1 MVPEPMSL
9 TTSKQLGRGAWRR
22 VVLATW
28 LSVAAPAFG
37 QDEPLPVD
45 QSGAV
50 EQPGDVQQADPAQ
63 QASPMEQSVLVEPA
77 SPAQQLAPVEPPS
90 PVGQE
95 VPLEQSVPV
104 EQSIPAEQSVPVDQ
118 AGQFAPPVP
127 AIDSNAV
134 YPPPAQPVPSD
145 ANGELTKKERKR
157 LRKQQQQAMG
167 VMTPAA
173 PSMKD
178 MFVST
183 VGAVV
188 QASGGALLTGIAQV
202 VTGRLV
208 DWFSQKLGAAPANS
222 YDPNSYGANSYGPSS
237 YGPAAPVGQAAVPSP
252 DPGLAVPY
260 GASPAVPGA
269 YSPAAAYPPAAYPPA
284 TYPPAA
290 AYPPATYPDAA
301 AAVPPAGIAAG
312 LAFEV
317 HRLDPSGVTELV
329 DPAFHEFHTG
339 ERFVV
344 FFRPSLPGR
353 MDIYNINP
361 FGQQTLIDTQELAA
375 GQLIRLG
382 PYEFTAATGDEQL
395 RMVMQPCS
403 SPALMSA
410 TRDIVRVPDAVP
422 VGAGIGLPACA
433 TMVTRSAGSVATRD
447 IRKVT
452 DEGGTSFALDQV
464 SGDELSSGQIA
475 PREVT
480 IRFRHL

>member
-1 MVPEPMSL
+1 MVPEPMFL
-9 TTSKQLGRGAWRR
+9 TTSMQTGRDAWRG
-22 VVLATW
+22 VVLAAW
-28 LSVAAPAFG
+28 LGVAAPAIG
-37 QDEPLPVD
+37 QEEPPPVD

-50 EQPGDVQQADPAQ
+50 GQPGDVQQADPAQ
-63 QASPMEQSVLVEPA
+63 QASPMEQSVPVEQPT
-77 SPAQQLAPVEPPS
+77 PVEP
-90 PVGQE
+90 
-95 VPLEQSVPV
+95 SVP
-104 EQSIPAEQSVPVDQ
+104 IDQ
-118 AGQFAPPVP
+118 AGQVAQPVP
-127 AIDSNAV
+127 AIESNAV
-134 YPPPAQPVPSD
+134 YPPPPQPVPSD
-145 ANGELTKKERKR
+145 ATGELTKKERKR
-157 LRKQQQQAMG
+157 LRKQQQMAMG
-167 VMTPAA
+167 VVTPAA

-208 DWFSQKLGAAPANS
+208 DWFSQKVGAAPANS
-222 YDPNSYGANSYGPSS
+222 YDPNSYGANSYGP
-237 YGPAAPVGQAAVPSP
+237 AVPVGQAAVPSP
-252 DPGLAVPY
+252 DPGMAPPY

-269 YSPAAAYPPAAYPPA
+269 YSPAAAYPPAAYPPT

-301 AAVPPAGIAAG
+301 TAVPPAGIAAG

-317 HRLDPSGVTELV
+317 HRLDPSGATELV

-452 DEGGTSFALDQV
+452 EEGGTSFALDQV
-464 SGDELSSGQIA
+464 SGDELASGQIA

>member
-1 MVPEPMSL
+1 MVPEPMFL
-9 TTSKQLGRGAWRR
+9 TTSMQTGRDAWRG
-22 VVLATW
+22 VVLAAW
-28 LSVAAPAFG
+28 LGVAAPAFG

-63 QASPMEQSVLVEPA
+63 QASPT
-77 SPAQQLAPVEPPS
+77 
-90 PVGQE
+90 
-95 VPLEQSVPV
+95 EQSVPV
-104 EQSIPAEQSVPVDQ
+104 EPADPAQQVGPAELRNPVEQVSPVDQSVPVGQAVPFEQPVPVDQ
-118 AGQFAPPVP
+118 AGQVAPP
-127 AIDSNAV
+127 AQTIDSNAV

-237 YGPAAPVGQAAVPSP
+237 YGPAVPVGQAAVPSP
-252 DPGLAVPY
+252 DPGMAPPY
-260 GASPAVPGA
+260 GASPAVPG
-269 YSPAAAYPPAAYPPA
+269 AYPPAAYPPA
-284 TYPPAA
+284 TYPTAA
-290 AYPPATYPDAA
+290 YPDAA

-317 HRLDPSGVTELV
+317 HRLDPNGATELV

-452 DEGGTSFALDQV
+452 EEGGTSFALDQV
-464 SGDELSSGQIA
+464 SGDELASGQIA

>member
-1 MVPEPMSL
+1 MVPEPMFL
-9 TTSKQLGRGAWRR
+9 TTSMQTGRDAWRG
-22 VVLATW
+22 VVLAAW

-63 QASPMEQSVLVEPA
+63 QASPT
-77 SPAQQLAPVEPPS
+77 
-90 PVGQE
+90 
-95 VPLEQSVPV
+95 EQSVPV
-104 EQSIPAEQSVPVDQ
+104 EPADPAQQVGPAELRNPVEQVSPVDQSVPVGQAVPFEQPVPVDQ
-118 AGQFAPPVP
+118 AGQVAPP
-127 AIDSNAV
+127 AQTIDSNAV

-237 YGPAAPVGQAAVPSP
+237 YGPAVPVGQAAVPSP
-252 DPGLAVPY
+252 DPGMAPPY
-260 GASPAVPGA
+260 GASPAVPG
-269 YSPAAAYPPAAYPPA
+269 AYPPAAYPPA
-284 TYPPAA
+284 TYPPAT
-290 AYPPATYPDAA
+290 YPPATYPTAAYPDAA

-317 HRLDPSGVTELV
+317 HRLDPSGATELV

-452 DEGGTSFALDQV
+452 EEGGTSFALDQV
-464 SGDELSSGQIA
+464 SGDELASGQIA

>member
-1 MVPEPMSL
+1 MVPEPMFL
-9 TTSKQLGRGAWRR
+9 TTSMQTGRDAWRG
-22 VVLATW
+22 VVLAAW

-63 QASPMEQSVLVEPA
+63 QASPTEQSVLVEPA
-77 SPAQQLAPVEPPS
+77 GPAQQVGPAELRNPVEQVS
-90 PVGQE
+90 PVD
-95 VPLEQSVPV
+95 QSVPV
-104 EQSIPAEQSVPVDQ
+104 GQAVPFEQPVPVDQ
-118 AGQFAPPVP
+118 AGQVAPP
-127 AIDSNAV
+127 AQTIDSNAV

-237 YGPAAPVGQAAVPSP
+237 YGPAVPVGQAAVPSP
-252 DPGLAVPY
+252 DPGMAPPY

-269 YSPAAAYPPAAYPPA
+269 YPPA
-284 TYPPAA
+284 TYPPATYPTA
-290 AYPPATYPDAA
+290 AYPDAA

-317 HRLDPSGVTELV
+317 HRLDPSGATELV

-452 DEGGTSFALDQV
+452 EEGGTSFALDQV
-464 SGDELSSGQIA
+464 SGDELASGQIA

>member
-1 MVPEPMSL
+1 MVPEPMFL
-9 TTSKQLGRGAWRR
+9 TTSMQTGRDAWRG
-22 VVLATW
+22 VVLAAW

-63 QASPMEQSVLVEPA
+63 QASPT
-77 SPAQQLAPVEPPS
+77 
-90 PVGQE
+90 
-95 VPLEQSVPV
+95 EQSVPV
-104 EQSIPAEQSVPVDQ
+104 EQPTPVEPSVPVDQ

-237 YGPAAPVGQAAVPSP
+237 YGPAVPVGQAAVPSP
-252 DPGLAVPY
+252 DPGMAPPY
-260 GASPAVPGA
+260 GASPAVPG
-269 YSPAAAYPPAAYPPA
+269 AYPPAAYPPA
-284 TYPPAA
+284 TYPPATD
-290 AYPPATYPDAA
+290 PPATYPTAAYPDAA

-317 HRLDPSGVTELV
+317 HRLDPNGATELV

-452 DEGGTSFALDQV
+452 EEGGTSFALDQV
-464 SGDELSSGQIA
+464 SGDELASGQIA

>member
-1 MVPEPMSL
+1 MVPEPMFL
-9 TTSKQLGRGAWRR
+9 TTSMQTGRDAWRG
-22 VVLATW
+22 VVLAAW
-28 LSVAAPAFG
+28 LGVAAPAFG

-63 QASPMEQSVLVEPA
+63 QASPT
-77 SPAQQLAPVEPPS
+77 
-90 PVGQE
+90 
-95 VPLEQSVPV
+95 EQSVPV
-104 EQSIPAEQSVPVDQ
+104 EPADPAQQVGPAELRNPVEQVSPVDQSVPVGQAVPFEQPVPVDQ
-118 AGQFAPPVP
+118 AGQVAPP
-127 AIDSNAV
+127 AQTIDSNAV

-237 YGPAAPVGQAAVPSP
+237 YGPAVPVGQAAVPSP
-252 DPGLAVPY
+252 DPGMAPPY
-260 GASPAVPGA
+260 GASPAVPG
-269 YSPAAAYPPAAYPPA
+269 AYPPAAYPPA
-284 TYPPAA
+284 TYPPATYPTA
-290 AYPPATYPDAA
+290 AYPDAA

-317 HRLDPSGVTELV
+317 HRLDPNGATELV

-452 DEGGTSFALDQV
+452 EEGGTSFALDQV
-464 SGDELSSGQIA
+464 SGDELASGQIA

>member
-1 MVPEPMSL
+1 MVPEPMFL
-9 TTSKQLGRGAWRR
+9 TTSMQTGRDAWRG
-22 VVLATW
+22 VVLAAW

-63 QASPMEQSVLVEPA
+63 QASPT
-77 SPAQQLAPVEPPS
+77 
-90 PVGQE
+90 
-95 VPLEQSVPV
+95 EQSVPV
-104 EQSIPAEQSVPVDQ
+104 EQPTPVEPSVPVDQ

-237 YGPAAPVGQAAVPSP
+237 YGPAVPVGQAAVPSP
-252 DPGLAVPY
+252 DPGMAPPY
-260 GASPAVPGA
+260 GASPAVPG
-269 YSPAAAYPPAAYPPA
+269 AYPPAAYPPA
-284 TYPPAA
+284 TYPPAT
-290 AYPPATYPDAA
+290 YPPATYPTAAYPDAA

-317 HRLDPSGVTELV
+317 HRLDPSGATELV

-452 DEGGTSFALDQV
+452 EEGGTSFALDQV
-464 SGDELSSGQIA
+464 SGDELASGQIA

>member
-1 MVPEPMSL
+1 MVPEPMFL
-9 TTSKQLGRGAWRR
+9 TTSMQTGRDAWRG
-22 VVLATW
+22 VVLAAW

-63 QASPMEQSVLVEPA
+63 QASPT
-77 SPAQQLAPVEPPS
+77 
-90 PVGQE
+90 
-95 VPLEQSVPV
+95 EQSVPV
-104 EQSIPAEQSVPVDQ
+104 EPADPAQQVGPAELRNPVEQVSPVDQSVPVGQAVPFEQPVPVDQ
-118 AGQFAPPVP
+118 AGQVAPP
-127 AIDSNAV
+127 AQTIDSNAV

-237 YGPAAPVGQAAVPSP
+237 YGPAVPVGQAAVPSP
-252 DPGLAVPY
+252 DPGMAPPY
-260 GASPAVPGA
+260 GASPAVPG
-269 YSPAAAYPPAAYPPA
+269 AYPPAAYPPA
-284 TYPPAA
+284 TYPPATYPTA
-290 AYPPATYPDAA
+290 AYPDAA

-317 HRLDPSGVTELV
+317 HRLDPNGATELV

-452 DEGGTSFALDQV
+452 EEGGTSFALDQV
-464 SGDELSSGQIA
+464 SGDELASGQIA

>member
-1 MVPEPMSL
+1 MVPEPMFL
-9 TTSKQLGRGAWRR
+9 TTSMQTGRDAWRG
-22 VVLATW
+22 VVLAAW
-28 LSVAAPAFG
+28 LGVAAPAFG

-63 QASPMEQSVLVEPA
+63 QASPT
-77 SPAQQLAPVEPPS
+77 
-90 PVGQE
+90 
-95 VPLEQSVPV
+95 EQSVPV
-104 EQSIPAEQSVPVDQ
+104 EQPTPVEPSVPVDQ

-237 YGPAAPVGQAAVPSP
+237 YGPAVPVGQAAVPSP
-252 DPGLAVPY
+252 DPGMAPPY

-269 YSPAAAYPPAAYPPA
+269 YPPA
-284 TYPPAA
+284 TYPPATYPTA
-290 AYPPATYPDAA
+290 AYPDAA

-317 HRLDPSGVTELV
+317 HRLDPSGATELV

-452 DEGGTSFALDQV
+452 EEGGTSFALDQV
-464 SGDELSSGQIA
+464 SGDELASGQIA

>member
-1 MVPEPMSL
+1 MVPEPMFL
-9 TTSKQLGRGAWRR
+9 TTSMQTGRDAWRG
-22 VVLATW
+22 VVLAAW
-28 LSVAAPAFG
+28 LGVAAPAFG

-63 QASPMEQSVLVEPA
+63 QASPT
-77 SPAQQLAPVEPPS
+77 
-90 PVGQE
+90 
-95 VPLEQSVPV
+95 EQSVPV
-104 EQSIPAEQSVPVDQ
+104 EQPTPVEPSVPVDQ

-237 YGPAAPVGQAAVPSP
+237 YGPAVPVGQAAVPSP
-252 DPGLAVPY
+252 DPGMAPPY
-260 GASPAVPGA
+260 GASPAVPG
-269 YSPAAAYPPAAYPPA
+269 AYPPAAYPPA
-284 TYPPAA
+284 TYPPATYPTA
-290 AYPPATYPDAA
+290 AYPDAA

-317 HRLDPSGVTELV
+317 HRLDPSGATELV

-452 DEGGTSFALDQV
+452 EEGGTSFALDQV
-464 SGDELSSGQIA
+464 SGDELASGQIA